1 MGDKNKLAWSSRL
14 KLCWFIL
21 SKGTTIDLPL
31 YRTRHEEEQW
41 NICRQ
46 RDKELEAASRPR
58 TYSKFEGGNCHYTD
72 FYERDRRDRKFWDKN
87 DKTSDAGGV

>member
-1 MGDKNKLAWSSRL
+1 MKAKDKLRWVTRL

-21 SKGTTIDLPL
+21 TKGTTEGLPL
-31 YRTRHEEEQW
+31 HRTKREEEQW

-58 TYSKFEGGNCHYTD
+58 TYPKFQGSCHYTD
-72 FYERDRRDRKFWDKN
+72 YFERDIKDRKFWDKH
-87 DKTSDAGGV
+87 DKTSDTGGV